1 MTRGLWRLRLPSSA
15 MWPGPGPL
23 SFLWPNTPFFC
34 LRDSV
39 SCGCPGGWRDLSQVA
54 GSSLPGLPARPFPV
68 GDHSGPT
75 FLWRYLPVSP
85 HHEGPPV
92 GL

>member
-1 MTRGLWRLRLPSSA
+1 MRGLWRLRLPSSA
-15 MWPGPGPL
+15 MWPSPGPL

-54 GSSLPGLPARPFPV
+54 GGSLPGLPARPFPV

-75 FLWRYLPVSP
+75 FLWGYLPVSL
-85 HHEGPPV
+85 HHEGPPM